1 MRDIRRTCKKKEKVL
16 LFPPPILPARFKEQE
31 RERQQSSLS
40 LSNFSYTNSLIL
52 LLDSRFSVTHIL
64 HPLSKKGKKFLFP
77 PSFSYIFSCFFPFS
91 NAVVGFCLKK
101 VTFCFSSHIIKSHY
115 NLVFLDFFGLHC
127 SWV

>member
-16 LFPPPILPARFKEQE
+16 LFPPPRPFSPLDLRNK
-31 RERQQSSLS
+31 RERDNKALS
-40 LSNFSYTNSLIL
+40 LYNFFYTNSLIL

-77 PSFSYIFSCFFPFS
+77 PSFSYIFSCFIPFS

-101 VTFCFSSHIIKSHY
+101 ELFGGVD
-115 NLVFLDFFGLHC
+115 LDFC
-127 SWV
+127 VA